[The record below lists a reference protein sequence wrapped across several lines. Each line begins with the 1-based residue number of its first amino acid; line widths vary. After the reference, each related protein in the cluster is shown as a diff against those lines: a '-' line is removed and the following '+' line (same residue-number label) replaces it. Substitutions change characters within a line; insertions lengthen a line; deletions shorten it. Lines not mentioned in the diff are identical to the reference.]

1 MKNHHAHI
9 PRRVAVLGTACALL
23 WPSGCAW
30 TVKPPPSPQEPVTV
44 WVTEYGRHSRVA
56 LPSGRSTFLEYGFG
70 EWNFYAREQ
79 RGFLSTLRA
88 GAGLGSGAFSR
99 RELVPAPDGTL
110 GPPQTGGTRSASLQ
124 AEREAATR
132 LRDRLEA
139 RWAANQPRV
148 IVRSAD
154 GVPVSSDPQRYHLFA
169 NSNHAAADL
178 LRELGCRVSGFP
190 ILSNF
195 RVLSPEER

>member
-1 MKNHHAHI
+1 M
-9 PRRVAVLGTACALL
+9 
-23 WPSGCAW
+23 
-30 TVKPPPSPQEPVTV
+30 

-88 GAGLGSGAFSR
+88 GAGLGTGAFSR

-124 AEREAATR
+124 VERNAATR
-132 LRDRLEA
+132 LRERLEA

-178 LRELGCRVSGFP
+178 LRELGCRVTGFP

-195 RVLSPEER
+195 RVTPIAGRTWTFRPMRPGRDDPPDRPCEERRTTEAGRPYPPVMSREP